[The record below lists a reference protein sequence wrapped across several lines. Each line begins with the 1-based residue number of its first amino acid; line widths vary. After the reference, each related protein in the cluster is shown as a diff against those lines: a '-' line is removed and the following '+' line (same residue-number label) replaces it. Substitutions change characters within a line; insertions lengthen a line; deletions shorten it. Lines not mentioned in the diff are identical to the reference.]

1 MEGVSDTQ
9 HCLLKAYTSLCPDKR
24 IVFFWNIVYTY
35 KPKEIIM
42 ALKSIYEYDPTFVD
56 KIEEKLNLQFRKILA
71 LGKINNLHVDNNAT
85 SGEIYLL
92 KHI

>member
-1 MEGVSDTQ
+1 
-9 HCLLKAYTSLCPDKR
+9 
-24 IVFFWNIVYTY
+24 
-35 KPKEIIM
+35 M

-71 LGKINNLHVDNNAT
+71 LGKRNNLHVNNNAT

>member
-1 MEGVSDTQ
+1 
-9 HCLLKAYTSLCPDKR
+9 
-24 IVFFWNIVYTY
+24 
-35 KPKEIIM
+35 M

-71 LGKINNLHVDNNAT
+71 LGKRKNLHVDNNTT
-85 SGEIYLL
+85 SGKIYLL